1 MVLKPTNFTKGEKM
15 KLGTIKALVA
25 RDKDGAIVLEAG
37 KPVFRKGRY
46 DFFVPVKA
54 GETRTITLTQDT
66 KLSAR
71 TPAEYYGDL
80 IKYAKT
86 DEKRAEL
93 QAQLAAVDPSVQ
105 LIVDIYE
112 AKK

>member
-1 MVLKPTNFTKGEKM
+1 M
-15 KLGTIKALVA
+15 KLGTIKALPA
-25 RDKDGAIVLEAG
+25 RDKDGNIILENG

-46 DFFVPVKA
+46 DFFVPVPE
-54 GETRTITLTQDT
+54 GESRVITLTRST

-86 DEKRAEL
+86 DEKRKEL
-93 QAQLAAVDPSVQ
+93 ELQLAAVDPAVQ
-105 LIVDIYE
+105 LIVDMYE
-112 AKK
+112 VKK